1 MTELD
6 FIHKTLD
13 IKNPPDFTVVS
24 TFAGGGGSSTGYVW
38 AGGKVLLAV
47 EWDDNAVATYK
58 LNYPQ
63 TDVYHGDIAQLS
75 VDEVLRRTGLQ
86 PGELDI
92 FDGSPPCQGFSTAG
106 KRMLDDERNQLFR
119 EYVRL
124 LRGLRPKVMVMEN
137 VSGMVKGKMK
147 LLFAEI
153 LRELKVSGYRV
164 SARLLNAKYLGV
176 PQSRER
182 MIFIGVRDDLG
193 IEPSHPKPQTR
204 PISVKE
210 AIPYAVNVATN
221 SSMVSRWI
229 AAQSNVP
236 PTITKTVGND
246 KGGMIEVEITEELL
260 LQDNRLTRLYD
271 DVPVGGSAQD
281 VPSWG
286 KGFSN
291 MRKPD
296 PNKPMFTIPK
306 HVTNRGAAS
315 VCHPTEKRL
324 LSIPELKRLGSYP
337 DCYQFTGKHTEQWAR
352 IGNSVPPR
360 MMQYVAEHI
369 RDEILAKT
377 R

>member
-13 IKNPPDFTVVS
+13 VKEPPDFTVMS

-75 VDEVLRRTGLQ
+75 VDEVLQRTGLQ

-92 FDGSPPCQGFSTAG
+92 FDGSPPCQGFSIAG
-106 KRMLDDERNQLFR
+106 KRQIDDERNQLFR

-124 LRGLRPKVMVMEN
+124 LRGLRPKVIVMEN

-147 LLFAEI
+147 LLFGDI
-153 LRELKVSGYRV
+153 LIELKASGYRV
-164 SARLLNAKYLGV
+164 AARLLNAKYLGV

-204 PISVKE
+204 P
-210 AIPYAVNVATN
+210 AT
-221 SSMVSRWI
+221 
-229 AAQSNVP
+229 
-236 PTITKTVGND
+236 
-246 KGGMIEVEITEELL
+246 L
-260 LQDNRLTRLYD
+260 
-271 DVPVGGSAQD
+271 
-281 VPSWG
+281 
-286 KGFSN
+286 
-291 MRKPD
+291 
-296 PNKPMFTIPK
+296 
-306 HVTNRGAAS
+306 
-315 VCHPTEKRL
+315 
-324 LSIPELKRLGSYP
+324 
-337 DCYQFTGKHTEQWAR
+337 R
-352 IGNSVPPR
+352 INF
-360 MMQYVAEHI
+360 
-369 RDEILAKT
+369 
-377 R
+377 